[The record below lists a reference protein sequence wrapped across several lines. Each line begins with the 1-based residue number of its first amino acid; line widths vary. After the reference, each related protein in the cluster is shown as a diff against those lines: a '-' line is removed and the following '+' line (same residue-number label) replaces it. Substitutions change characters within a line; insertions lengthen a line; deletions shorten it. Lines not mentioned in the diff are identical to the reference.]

1 MFVDGAKDII
11 INQMHARIP
20 NSSIK
25 RN

>member
-1 MFVDGAKDII
+1 MIVDGAKEIVT
-11 INQMHARIP
+11 NQMHARIP